1 MLALSLPLLIALTLL
16 RYCAS
21 KRPVNTE
28 STMGVRAAE
37 KQFAAESHL
46 RTTTDFKGE
55 IMHFQGT
62 TRRFRA
68 RAFTALFA
76 GVAILATSACSSAA
90 ADPAADASGSDG
102 EKFVIGFQQPLGGQ
116 AWRETGLAAMQALVA
131 RDYADTVELKIVRTN
146 DNDAAQQNAAIQN
159 LIADGVDA
167 ILFDPASST
176 GANAAITQAKAA
188 GIPVIA
194 NGGPYDNDYVYTV
207 STDWAS
213 AGTVGAQW
221 LVDQLGD
228 DKNIAVLEGLAGVP
242 LNDTSMPAVTDLLS
256 ESGATIVAQG
266 TNGWNEADAQEA
278 MAKIL
283 QSNPDVGGVYSFL
296 AGGQGVPAAFADAG
310 LPFVPVVG
318 GSGYNGEACALVKYK
333 DEGLTGNMVFG
344 QPAIYAKG
352 LEQAVL
358 LLNGEEIEKEQFY
371 APLEITVDNAEEFCF
386 PDMPDNFQLGFDF
399 PGLDLTLDEVLKYYQ
414 K

>member
-1 MLALSLPLLIALTLL
+1 
-16 RYCAS
+16 
-21 KRPVNTE
+21 
-28 STMGVRAAE
+28 
-37 KQFAAESHL
+37 
-46 RTTTDFKGE
+46 
-55 IMHFQGT
+55 MHAHAT
-62 TRRFRA
+62 PTRRRLKQA
-68 RAFTALFA
+68 GAALAGAALLFTA
-76 GVAILATSACSSAA
+76 ACSSAP
-90 ADPAADASGSDG
+90 ADTGGSSEGSSGEG

-176 GANAAITQAKAA
+176 GADAAITQAKAA

-207 STDWAS
+207 STDWGS
-213 AGTVGAQW
+213 AGTVGAEW
-221 LVDQLGD
+221 LLENLGD
-228 DKNIAVLEGLAGVP
+228 NKNVAVLEGLAGVP
-242 LNDTSMPAVTDLLS
+242 LNDGTMPGVEELLTA
-256 ESGATIVAQG
+256 EGATVVAQG

-296 AGGQGVPAAFADAG
+296 TGGQGVPAAFADAG
-310 LPFVPVVG
+310 IPFVPVVG
-318 GSGYNGEACALVKYK
+318 GSGYNGEACTLVEYK
-333 DEGLTGNMVFG
+333 DQGLKGNMVFG

-358 LLNGEEIEKEQFY
+358 LLEGEDIEKEQLF
-371 APLEITVDNAEEFCF
+371 APLEITEENADDFCY

-399 PGLDLTLDEVLKYYQ
+399 PGLDLTLEEVLEFYQ
-414 K
+414 S